1 MADISEADWKIFKQI
16 KARALE
22 KFCLACLDESRAIMD
37 KADLTPHERYRLNY
51 QTVRE
56 RDKTL
61 AKIFDGLSRSRAFLQ
76 LLMIRHKGLADEDLV
91 SQLSEKLQTQTHPK
105 NF

>member
-1 MADISEADWKIFKQI
+1 MANITEADWRVFKQI
-16 KARALE
+16 KERALE
-22 KFCLACLDESRAIMD
+22 KFCLECLDEFKAIIER
-37 KADLTPHERYRLNY
+37 ADLTPHERYLLNY

-61 AKIFDGLSRSRAFLQ
+61 ARIFDGLSRSHAFMQ
-76 LLMIRHKGLADEDLV
+76 LLMMRREGVADEGLIA
-91 SQLSEKLQTQTHPK
+91 QLSELLQTQTHPK

>member
-1 MADISEADWKIFKQI
+1 MADITEADWKVFKQI

-22 KFCLACLDESRAIMD
+22 KFCSKCLDEYKAIIER
-37 KADLTPHERYRLNY
+37 ADLTPHERYLLNY

-61 AKIFDGLSRSRAFLQ
+61 AHIFDGLSRSRAFVQ
-76 LLMIRHKGLADEDLV
+76 LLLIRHEGLADEDLL
-91 SQLSEKLQTQTHPK
+91 SQLSELLQTQTHPK